1 MKILIIVLVFYNLM
15 LTPSYSYLDPGS
27 SSILLQALIGAIAA
41 IGTTVGIYWRKFKNF
56 FSKLFK
62 KKNKN

>member
-1 MKILIIVLVFYNLM
+1 M